1 MAKTSANMVPVT
13 ELRPTQMTIGFH
25 EVTVKR
31 KKWREADADEKA
43 KLLRAHVV
51 PAVLGPK
58 DCYYIID
65 HHHFAKALLDEG
77 EKALPIFVAAEL
89 DHLEKSEFW
98 AFMDNKSWCHAYDA
112 NGERCQLSAIPKGF
126 EDLQDDPYRS
136 LVAELLRAGGCAK
149 TDAPFFEFLWADF
162 LRRRLDRKLIEKDP
176 AAALTTALALA
187 KGEEADQL
195 PGWAGART

>member
-1 MAKTSANMVPVT
+1 MAQ
-13 ELRPTQMTIGFH
+13 LRPTQMTIGFH
-25 EVTVKR
+25 EVAVKR
-31 KKWREADADEKA
+31 KKWRAADADEKG
-43 KLLRAHVV
+43 KLLRSHVV

-58 DCYYIID
+58 ERYFIID

-77 EKALPIFVAAEL
+77 EKALPIFVVAEL
-89 DHLEKSEFW
+89 DHLEKAEFW

-112 NGERCQLSAIPKGF
+112 DGERCDLSSIPKRF

-162 LRRRLDRKLIEKDP
+162 LRRRMDRKLVETDP
-176 AAALTTALALA
+176 ADALSAALALA
-187 KGEEADQL
+187 KSEDADQL
-195 PGWAGART
+195 PGWAGARASAPTS